1 MHPLLA
7 RTNRLGIYVLSWVP
21 ISILIAYLVRSSG
34 QLTWLTAL
42 ALTVPLCVVY
52 EFMCLSA
59 WYSCKA
65 APLEQTDPFRL
76 ALTHLTAAAL
86 ISFLWMELARLLA
99 AGLAR
104 FSAFSDLSTRYPS
117 VQPVL
122 LASGFLIYL
131 LAVAY
136 YYVLLSLE
144 ASREAQTRVMQT
156 TLLARDAELKAL
168 KAQVNPHFLYNSLNS
183 ISALTSIDPAKAQEM
198 CILLA
203 DFLRMTLGLG
213 EKASITL
220 GEEVQ
225 LLDHF
230 LAIEKIRFG
239 DRLQMRED
247 IQEESRAAQIPP
259 LLLQPLVE
267 NAVGHGIAN
276 LLEGGSVSV
285 TTRCVDNRLSVLV
298 ENSCDIDAGSSRRGG
313 RGLANVRRRLEAR
326 YGKDADMR
334 VSADEGIFKVYLAL
348 PLELAPVSA
357 PEPVTEHHTVD
368 PQLTMSQ
375 PSEEHPA
382 R

>member
-7 RTNRLGIYVLSWVP
+7 RTNRLGIYVLAWVP

-99 AGLAR
+99 AALSR
-104 FSAFSDLSTRYPS
+104 FSAFSDLAARYPA

-144 ASREAQTRVMQT
+144 ASREAQTRMMQST
-156 TLLARDAELKAL
+156 ILARDAELKAL

-239 DRLQMRED
+239 DRLQMHED

-276 LLEGGSVSV
+276 LLEGGSVSI
-285 TTRCVDNRLSVLV
+285 TTLCADNRLTVLV
-298 ENSCDIDAGSSRRGG
+298 ENSCDIDATHSRRGG

-334 VSADEGIFKVYLAL
+334 VSADEGIFKVYLSL
-348 PLELAPVSA
+348 PLELAPTSVA
-357 PEPVTEHHTVD
+357 EPTSEPHHAEQ
-368 PQLTMSQ
+368 QLTMSQ
-375 PSEEHPA
+375 PNEEHPA

>member
-7 RTNRLGIYVLSWVP
+7 RTNRLGIYVLAWVP

-99 AGLAR
+99 AGLSR
-104 FSAFSDLSTRYPS
+104 FSAFSDLATRYPS

-122 LASGFLIYL
+122 LASGFLLYL

-156 TLLARDAELKAL
+156 TILARDAELKAL

-239 DRLQMRED
+239 DRLQMHED

-285 TTRCVDNRLSVLV
+285 TTRCAENRLTVLV
-298 ENSCDIDAGSSRRGG
+298 ENSCDIDATHSRRGG

-334 VSADEGIFKVYLAL
+334 VSADEGIFKVYLSL
-348 PLELAPVSA
+348 PLDLAPVSVA
-357 PEPVTEHHTVD
+357 EPMTEPHQAEQ
-368 PQLTMSQ
+368 PLTMSQ

>member
-7 RTNRLGIYVLSWVP
+7 RTNRLSIYVLAWVQ
-21 ISILIAYLVRSSG
+21 ISILLAYLVRLSG
-34 QLTWLTAL
+34 HLTWLAAL
-42 ALTVPLCVVY
+42 ALTFPLCVVY

-65 APLEQTDPFRL
+65 APLERSDPLRL
-76 ALTHLTAAAL
+76 TLTHMTAAGL
-86 ISFLWMELARLLA
+86 ISFLWMELAKLLA
-99 AGLAR
+99 GGLSR
-104 FSAFSDLSTRYPS
+104 FAQFGELGNRFPS
-117 VQPVL
+117 IEPVL
-122 LASGFLIYL
+122 FVAGFLLYL

-144 ASREAQTRVMQT
+144 ASREAESRVLQTSI
-156 TLLARDAELKAL
+156 LARDAELKAL

-247 IQEESRAAQIPP
+247 IQQESRAAQIPP

-276 LLEGGSVSV
+276 LLEGGGVSI
-285 TTRCVDNRLSVLV
+285 TTRCLESRLTVLV
-298 ENSCDIDAGSSRRGG
+298 ENSCDLDATHSRRGG

-326 YGKDADMR
+326 YGKDADMQ
-334 VSADEGIFKVYLAL
+334 VSAEEGIFKVHLAL
-348 PLELAPVSA
+348 PLELAPTAVA
-357 PEPVTEHHTVD
+357 EPVTEAQ
-368 PQLTMSQ
+368 PAEQQLSMSQ
-375 PSEEHPA
+375 PSEEYPA

>member
-7 RTNRLGIYVLSWVP
+7 RSRRLSIYILAWVP
-21 ISILIAYLVRSSG
+21 ISILVAYLVRASG
-34 QLTWLTAL
+34 HLTWTESLAL
-42 ALTVPLCVVY
+42 ALPLCVVY
-52 EFMCLSA
+52 LFMCLSA
-59 WYSCKA
+59 WYSCKS
-65 APLEQTDPFRL
+65 APLERTDATRL

-86 ISFLWMELARLLA
+86 ISFLWIELAKLLV
-99 AGLAR
+99 AGLSR
-104 FSAFSDLSTRYPS
+104 FAAFSELSARYPAI
-117 VQPVL
+117 QPVL
-122 LASGFLIYL
+122 FAAGFLLYL

-144 ASREAQTRVMQT
+144 ASREAETKVLET
-156 TLLARDAELKAL
+156 SILARDAELKAL

-183 ISALTSIDPAKAQEM
+183 ISALTSIDPNKAREM

-213 EKASITL
+213 EKNSITL

-225 LLDHF
+225 LLEHF

-239 DRLQMRED
+239 DRLHMSED

-285 TTRCVDNRLSVLV
+285 TTRCTENRLTVLV
-298 ENSCDIDAGSSRRGG
+298 ENTCDIDATHSRRGG

-334 VSADEGIFKVYLAL
+334 VTADEGIFKVSLSL
-348 PLELAPVSA
+348 PLELAPLA
-357 PEPVTEHHTVD
+357 AAEPIAEGHAEE
-368 PQLTMSQ
+368 Q
-375 PSEEHPA
+375 PTK
-382 R
+382 

>member
-1 MHPLLA
+1 
-7 RTNRLGIYVLSWVP
+7 
-21 ISILIAYLVRSSG
+21 
-34 QLTWLTAL
+34 
-42 ALTVPLCVVY
+42 
-52 EFMCLSA
+52 
-59 WYSCKA
+59 
-65 APLEQTDPFRL
+65 
-76 ALTHLTAAAL
+76 LTAAAL
-86 ISFLWMELARLLA
+86 ISFLWMALARLLA
-99 AGLAR
+99 AGLSR
-104 FSAFSDLSTRYPS
+104 FSAFSDLATRYPTI
-117 VQPVL
+117 QPVL
-122 LASGFLIYL
+122 LAAGFLLYL

-144 ASREAQTRVMQT
+144 ASREAETRVMQT
-156 TLLARDAELKAL
+156 SILARDAELKAL

-183 ISALTSIDPAKAQEM
+183 ISALTSIAPAKAQEM

-239 DRLQMRED
+239 DRLQMHED

-285 TTRCVDNRLSVLV
+285 TTRCADNRLTVLV
-298 ENSCDIDAGSSRRGG
+298 ENSCDIDATHSRRGG

-326 YGKDADMR
+326 YGKGADMR
-334 VSADEGIFKVYLAL
+334 VSAVEGIFKVYLAL
-348 PLELAPVSA
+348 PLEFAPVPMA
-357 PEPVTEHHTVD
+357 EPVTEPQHAEQ
-368 PQLTMSQ
+368 QLTLSQ
-375 PSEEHPA
+375 PSEERPA

>member
-7 RTNRLGIYVLSWVP
+7 RTNRLGIYVLAWVP

-34 QLTWLTAL
+34 QITWLTAL

-99 AGLAR
+99 AALSR
-104 FSAFSDLSTRYPS
+104 FSAFSDLATRYPS

-144 ASREAQTRVMQT
+144 ASREAQTRVMQST
-156 TLLARDAELKAL
+156 ILARDAELKAL

-239 DRLQMRED
+239 DRLQMHED

-276 LLEGGSVSV
+276 LLEGGSVNV
-285 TTRCVDNRLSVLV
+285 TTRCAENRLTVLV
-298 ENSCDIDAGSSRRGG
+298 ENSCDIDATHSRRGG

-334 VSADEGIFKVYLAL
+334 VSADEGIFKVYLSL
-348 PLELAPVSA
+348 PLELVPAPTA
-357 PEPVTEHHTVD
+357 EPVTEPQHTEQ
-368 PQLTMSQ
+368 QLTMSQ
-375 PSEEHPA
+375 SSEEHPA

>member
-7 RTNRLGIYVLSWVP
+7 RTNRLGIYVLAWVP

-86 ISFLWMELARLLA
+86 ISFLWMESARLLA
-99 AGLAR
+99 AALSR
-104 FSAFSDLSTRYPS
+104 FSPFSDLATRYPS

-122 LASGFLIYL
+122 LASGFLLYL

-156 TLLARDAELKAL
+156 TILARDAELKAL

-285 TTRCVDNRLSVLV
+285 TTRCAENRLTVLV
-298 ENSCDIDAGSSRRGG
+298 ENSCDIDATHSRRGG

-334 VSADEGIFKVYLAL
+334 VSADEGIFKVYLSL
-348 PLELAPVSA
+348 PLELAHGSVA
-357 PEPVTEHHTVD
+357 EPTTEPHHAEQ
-368 PQLTMSQ
+368 QLTMSQ
-375 PSEEHPA
+375 SSEEHPA

>member
-7 RTNRLGIYVLSWVP
+7 RTSRLSIYVLAWVP
-21 ISILIAYLVRSSG
+21 ISILVAYLVRSSG
-34 QLTWLTAL
+34 HLTWFAAL
-42 ALTVPLCVVY
+42 AVTLPLCVVY

-59 WYSCKA
+59 WYSCKS
-65 APLEQTDPFRL
+65 APLERTDPFRL

-99 AGLAR
+99 SGLSR
-104 FSAFSDLSTRYPS
+104 FSAFSDLATRYPMI
-117 VQPVL
+117 QPVL
-122 LASGFLIYL
+122 LAAGFLLYL

-144 ASREAQTRVMQT
+144 ASREAETKVMET
-156 TLLARDAELKAL
+156 SILARDAELKAL

-239 DRLQMRED
+239 DRLQMQED

-276 LLEGGSVSV
+276 LLEGGSVSI
-285 TTRCVDNRLSVLV
+285 TTRCAENRLTVQV
-298 ENSCDIDAGSSRRGG
+298 ENSCDIDATHSRRGG

-334 VSADEGIFKVYLAL
+334 VSADEGIFKVYLSL
-348 PLELAPVSA
+348 PLDLAPVSVAEVITA
-357 PEPVTEHHTVD
+357 PHHAEQ
-368 PQLTMSQ
+368 QLTMPQSR
-375 PSEEHPA
+375 EEHPA
-382 R
+382 Q